1 MRLNERNKLSGAEF
15 KQYYRHNSIF
25 VLRVIF
31 AVLWEYKGRLDFS
44 AFETPLTQQSL
55 SQWAPAKQHCSGRDS
70 C

>member
-44 AFETPLTQQSL
+44 ALKP
-55 SQWAPAKQHCSGRDS
+55 P
-70 C
+70 